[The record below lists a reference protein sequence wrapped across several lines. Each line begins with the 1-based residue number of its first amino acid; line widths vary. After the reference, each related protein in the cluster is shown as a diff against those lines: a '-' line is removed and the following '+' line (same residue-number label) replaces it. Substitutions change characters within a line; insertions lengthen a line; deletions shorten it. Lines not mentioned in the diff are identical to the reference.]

1 MGRNYLFFLIGL
13 VVLLVF
19 SFAFCWATIYA
30 EQPLVAILAFIGFV
44 ATLVLSIV
52 IGLSAREESTGLSW
66 WFFVVAGLTA
76 LLLVWFITRFGVQ
89 MQIW

>member
-19 SFAFCWATIYA
+19 SFAFCWATVYM
-30 EQPLVAILAFIGFV
+30 EQPLIAILTFIGFV
-44 ATLVLSIV
+44 STLIIAIV

-66 WFFVVAGLTA
+66 WFFVIAGLTA

-89 MQIW
+89 LQIW